1 MFEAAPVAFRY
12 EVGCID
18 DDGVEQ
24 VSGSGGRSPGPGQVD
39 RVQVEAVPELPN
51 RDLFDAPL
59 RSGKVPEGLGQ
70 DPSSGLGND
79 S

>member
-59 RSGKVPEGLGQ
+59 RRKLPLI
-70 DPSSGLGND
+70 
-79 S
+79 